1 MGRQKEGSFRLHTI
15 LLEHDAEL
23 RWGGG
28 GFASKKLLNLLNFIQ
43 EPTGKPQKLFLNK
56 FPCLESGSE
65 LEIKY
70 NPVLDT

>member
-28 GFASKKLLNLLNFIQ
+28 GLCFKKVVKFVEFYSRTYRKTTKIVSKQVSMSRIWILVRN
-43 EPTGKPQKLFLNK
+43 
-56 FPCLESGSE
+56 
-65 LEIKY
+65 
-70 NPVLDT
+70 